1 MKKKVTILVPCYNEE
16 KCILILY
23 SKLVSIIS
31 LHQQY
36 NWEILYEVLKNVG
49 DFRLLDRKYIDA
61 IKQLRENERYT
72 KFFAGQAST
81 TSVINSM
88 NFHYNHE
95 TIIKKKK
102 NVTKK

>member
-1 MKKKVTILVPCYNEE
+1 MPCYNEE

-81 TSVINSM
+81 MSVINSM

>member
-49 DFRLLDRKYIDA
+49 DFRLLDRKCIDA
-61 IKQLRENERYT
+61 LKQLRENERNT
-72 KFFAGQAST
+72 KFFC
-81 TSVINSM
+81 
-88 NFHYNHE
+88 
-95 TIIKKKK
+95 
-102 NVTKK
+102 

>member
-1 MKKKVTILVPCYNEE
+1 MPCYNEE

-49 DFRLLDRKYIDA
+49 DFRLLDRKCIEA
-61 IKQLRENERYT
+61 PKQLRENERNT
-72 KFFAGQAST
+72 KFFC
-81 TSVINSM
+81 
-88 NFHYNHE
+88 
-95 TIIKKKK
+95 
-102 NVTKK
+102 

>member
-1 MKKKVTILVPCYNEE
+1 MPCYNEE

-49 DFRLLDRKYIDA
+49 DFRLLDRKCIDA
-61 IKQLRENERYT
+61 LKQLRENERNT
-72 KFFAGQAST
+72 KFFLLDRLRQRVPLT
-81 TSVINSM
+81 L
-88 NFHYNHE
+88 
-95 TIIKKKK
+95 
-102 NVTKK
+102 

>member
-36 NWEILYEVLKNVG
+36 NWELLFVNDGSTDNTLSMIEGLNAG
-49 DFRLLDRKYIDA
+49 DPRVAYIDQSRNFG
-61 IKQLRENERYT
+61 KENLIYFPYMRIHSFEQQHMANISR
-72 KFFAGQAST
+72 
-81 TSVINSM
+81 IM
-88 NFHYNHE
+88 E
-95 TIIKKKK
+95 
-102 NVTKK
+102 

>member
-36 NWEILYEVLKNVG
+36 NWEILFVNDGSTDNTLSVIEGLNAG
-49 DFRLLDRKYIDA
+49 DPRVAYID
-61 IKQLRENERYT
+61 LSR
-72 KFFAGQAST
+72 
-81 TSVINSM
+81 
-88 NFHYNHE
+88 NFDN
-95 TIIKKKK
+95 KKLIYVSYMRIHSFEQQHMANILKIME
-102 NVTKK
+102 